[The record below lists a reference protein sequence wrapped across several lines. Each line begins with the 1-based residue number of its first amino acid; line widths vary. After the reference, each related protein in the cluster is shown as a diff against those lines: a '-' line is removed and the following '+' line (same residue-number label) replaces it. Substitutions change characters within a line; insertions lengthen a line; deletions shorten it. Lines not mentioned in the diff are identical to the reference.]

1 MSHIWEHNPWYSI
14 CRPYTDFCTTQSYRA
29 FEIHGKRS
37 VPKDGAVI
45 IAPNHC
51 NTLMDAMVTAAFRRK
66 PIVFGARAD
75 IFDNKTVAAI
85 LTFLRILPMVRRRD
99 GIRKVLRNYE
109 TINSAT
115 DVLVNKVPFC
125 IFSEGT
131 HRAKHSLLP
140 ISKGIVRVAL
150 SAVERLEGQKPVYII
165 PTGLEYGDYFR
176 YRSTVNITFGKPIDV
191 TAFVKEHPDM
201 GEAEVYATIRHMI
214 HDGIAG
220 LITYLPDDE
229 NYEGRWSLLKIKTT
243 PLRGLP
249 HARLQKTRKAAKEV
263 LEAPGEL
270 LERAQKFD
278 ETRKAAGISMHVFGR
293 HDLFGKSLAWIAI
306 LPFFL
311 LSAVLTLPMWG
322 TAEWLCRNKIKDKA
336 FRNTA
341 RYGARLI
348 GNILM
353 SIIWAI
359 VFFCC
364 FKWYIALAGLIYF
377 FFSFNVF
384 YDYME
389 FSRRIISGWRLL
401 RRKDLKSE
409 FEAIRA
415 EAGKI

>member
-51 NTLMDAMVTAAFRRK
+51 NTLMDAMVTAAFRKR

-115 DVLVNKVPFC
+115 DVLVNNVPFC

-131 HRAKHSLLP
+131 HRPKHSLLP
-140 ISKGIVRVAL
+140 INKGIVRVAM
-150 SAVERLEGQKPVYII
+150 SAVERLEGKEPVYII

-176 YRSTVNITFGKPIDV
+176 YRSTVNITFGEPIDV
-191 TAFVKEHPDM
+191 TAFLKEHPDM
-201 GEAEVYATIRHMI
+201 GEAEVYSTLRRMI
-214 HDGIAG
+214 HDGIAK

-229 NYEGRWSLLKIKTT
+229 KYDSRWSLLKIKTS
-243 PLRGLP
+243 PLRGLT
-249 HARLQKTRKAAKEV
+249 HIRLQKMQKAADEV
-263 LEAPGEL
+263 LEAPDEL
-270 LERAQKFD
+270 LERAKKFD
-278 ETRKAAGISMHVFGR
+278 DERKAAGISMHVFGR
-293 HDLFGKSLAWIAI
+293 HDLVGKTLAWIGL

-311 LSAVLTLPMWG
+311 LAAILTLPMWAI
-322 TAEWLCRNKIKDKA
+322 AEWLCANKIKDKA
-336 FRNTA
+336 FRNTT
-341 RYGARLI
+341 RYGARLV
-348 GNILM
+348 GNIIM
-353 SIIWAI
+353 VIVWAI
-359 VFFCC
+359 VFFCN
-364 FKWYIALAGLIYF
+364 FKWYLAVAGLVYF

-389 FSRRIISGWRLL
+389 FSRRLLSAWRLL
-401 RRKDLKSE
+401 FRKDLKTE
-409 FEAIRA
+409 FEALKA
-415 EAGKI
+415 EADKI

>member
-37 VPKDGAVI
+37 IPKDGAVI

-51 NTLMDAMVTAAFRRK
+51 NTLMDAMVTAAFRKK

-75 IFDNKTVAAI
+75 IFDNKTVASI

-115 DVLVNKVPFC
+115 DVLVNNVPFC

-131 HRAKHSLLP
+131 HRPKHSLLP
-140 ISKGIVRVAL
+140 INKGIVRVAL
-150 SAVERLEGQKPVYII
+150 STVERLEGKKPVYII

-191 TAFVKEHPDM
+191 TAFVKGHPEMSD
-201 GEAEVYATIRHMI
+201 AEIYNHIRGMI
-214 HDGIAG
+214 HDGIAE

-229 NYEGRWSLLKIKTT
+229 KYDGRWSLLKIKTT
-243 PLRGLP
+243 PLRGLT
-249 HARLQKTRKAAKEV
+249 HIRLKKTQKAAEEV
-263 LEAPGEL
+263 LRAPDEL
-270 LERAQKFD
+270 LERAKAFD
-278 ETRKAAGISMHVFGR
+278 EERKAARISMRVFGR
-293 HDLFGKSLAWIAI
+293 RDLIGKTIAWIAL
-306 LPFFL
+306 LPLFVI
-311 LSAVLTLPMWG
+311 ATILTLPMWG
-322 TAEWLCRNKIKDKA
+322 AAEWLCRNKIKDKA

-341 RYGARLI
+341 RYGARVV

-359 VFFCC
+359 VFFVN
-364 FKWYIALAGLIYF
+364 FKWYFAVAGLIYF

-384 YDYME
+384 YDYLE
-389 FSRRIISGWRLL
+389 LSRRLLSGWRLL
-401 RRKDLKSE
+401 RRKDLKAE

-415 EAGKI
+415 EAEKI